1 MRNFVMIFVTALN
14 RDPDMLALVKGDADM
29 SIDYWCVN
37 S

>member
-1 MRNFVMIFVTALN
+1 MRNFVIIFVTAFN
-14 RDPDMLALVKGDADM
+14 RAPDMLALVKGNADM